1 MFTGIIT
8 DIGEIVTF
16 DAAEGGVRLAIDCAY
31 AADTIALGASIACA
45 GVCLTA
51 TSIEATPRGA
61 RFTADVTHE
70 TLDKTTVRAW
80 RVGSRINLERSL
92 RAGDEMGGHIVTG
105 HVDGRATI
113 VDRREDEGMCV
124 LTIAPPR
131 ALLPLIATKGSVALD
146 GTSLTVNDAA
156 DTFTVALIP
165 HTLAVTT
172 FGERRAGDEINIE
185 VDPLARYV
193 ARLADMRLPA

>member
-8 DIGEIVTF
+8 DIGEIAAF
-16 DAAEGGVRLAIDCAY
+16 DAVEGGVRLAIDCAY
-31 AADTIALGASIACA
+31 APDTIALGASIACA

-51 TSIEATPRGA
+51 TSIEPSPRGA

-70 TLDKTTVRAW
+70 TLDKTTVRNW
-80 RVGSRINLERSL
+80 RVGTRINLERSL

-113 VDRREDEGMCV
+113 ADRREEEGMCV
-124 LTIAPPR
+124 LTIRPPR
-131 ALLPLIATKGSVALD
+131 ALLPLIAAKGSVALD
-146 GTSLTVNDAA
+146 GTSLTVNEAS

-172 FGERRAGDEINIE
+172 FGERRAGEEINIE